1 MKFVRLT
8 ASTKKLDTLSMSP
21 KKVAVTG
28 GTGFLGAYLLKEL
41 VRQGHE
47 PVVLSTKNRDFDY
60 ELRETDYS
68 VESLEAVLA
77 DVDGVIH
84 LAAKRGAQPR
94 IEEFHEG
101 EILTQNVLEA
111 AKNCGI
117 KHVVFA
123 SSISVYSD
131 EDLLPWTEDQAATPI
146 SMYGI
151 AKLSSEMIGEW
162 YANRYGMKV
171 KSLRM
176 AHLFGAL
183 EKNNYMIN
191 IFIRK
196 AYLNKPLEVKDS
208 LSKREFL
215 YAKDAALALATSLFK
230 EGHGP
235 FNIGSGEAFTNLEV
249 AKKINEAFDNRQ
261 DIEDKG
267 VDESIP
273 SSYFSGQK
281 AKELLGFEHQY
292 SFSEALEEIRR
303 EMEGHDVQEVY

>member
-1 MKFVRLT
+1 
-8 ASTKKLDTLSMSP
+8 MSP

-28 GTGFLGAYLLKEL
+28 GTGFLGSYLLTEL
-41 VRQGHE
+41 VKKGYK
-47 PVVLSTKNRDFDY
+47 PIVLSTSKRDFDY

-68 VESLEAVLA
+68 VASLEKALD
-77 DVDGVIH
+77 DVDAVIH
-84 LAAKRGAQPR
+84 LAAKRGSQAR

-111 AKNCGI
+111 ANNCGI
-117 KHVVFA
+117 KYVSLA

-131 EDLLPWTEDQAATPI
+131 EDLLPWTEDQAASPI

-162 YANRYGMKV
+162 YAKKFGMHV
-171 KSLRM
+171 KSLRL

-191 IFIRK
+191 VFMRK
-196 AYLNKPLEVKDS
+196 AYLKQALSVKDS
-208 LSKREFL
+208 VGKREFL
-215 YAKDAALALATSLFK
+215 YAKDAALAFASSVFAPS
-230 EGHGP
+230 HGA
-235 FNIGSGEAFTNLEV
+235 FNIGSGEAFTNLLV
-249 AKKINEAFDNRQ
+249 AEKINEAFAN
-261 DIEDKG
+261 DKEILHEG

-273 SSYFSGQK
+273 SSYFLADK
-281 AKELLGFEHQY
+281 AKKHLGFTHQY
-292 SFSEALEEIRR
+292 SFSKALEEIKQ